1 MAKRIVNGVQDLVY
15 IRIWVKDMVPMVK
28 HLNNE
33 TVGLFFK
40 EVLNYVES
48 GDINNSVSPNIAS
61 IYYYQIEKVNHDLED
76 TKKRSETASA
86 NAKCRWKEK
95 DTNLEIDK
103 NYNDL
108 MDKLVEIKK
117 SQWKGEDSFNKIATV
132 SQIENAI
139 KNFNEEEQETILQ
152 IAIKR
157 QGNWNQAIKEFQ
169 ESTF

>member
-15 IRIWVKDMVPMVK
+15 IRIWVKDMVPMIK
-28 HLNNE
+28 HLDDE
-33 TVGLFFK
+33 RIGLLFK
-40 EVLNYVES
+40 EILEYVQS
-48 GDINNSVSPNIAS
+48 GEINNSVSPDIAS
-61 IYYYQIEKVNHDLED
+61 VYFYQIEKVNHDLED
-76 TKKRSETASA
+76 TKKRSEIASA

-108 MDKLVEIKK
+108 IDKLVEIRK
-117 SQWKGEDSFNKIATV
+117 SNWKGRDSFDKTATV

-139 KNFNEEEQETILQ
+139 QKFNKEEQETILN
-152 IAIKR
+152 IAIRR

-169 ESTF
+169 KSTF

>member
-61 IYYYQIEKVNHDLED
+61 IYYY
-76 TKKRSETASA
+76 
-86 NAKCRWKEK
+86 
-95 DTNLEIDK
+95 
-103 NYNDL
+103 
-108 MDKLVEIKK
+108 
-117 SQWKGEDSFNKIATV
+117 
-132 SQIENAI
+132 
-139 KNFNEEEQETILQ
+139 
-152 IAIKR
+152 
-157 QGNWNQAIKEFQ
+157 
-169 ESTF
+169 